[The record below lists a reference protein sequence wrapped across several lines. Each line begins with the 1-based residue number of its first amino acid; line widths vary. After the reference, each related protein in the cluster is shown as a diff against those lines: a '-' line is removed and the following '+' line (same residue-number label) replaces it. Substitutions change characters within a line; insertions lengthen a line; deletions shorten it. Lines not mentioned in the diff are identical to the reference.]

1 MIFPSKYSSFCP
13 NARQSIGLVPD
24 LWGEVFPDRDRPKH
38 IEVKISKCHTAV
50 CRGLHLVVF
59 FTPVHLS
66 LVPRP
71 NPVISALL

>member
-38 IEVKISKCHTAV
+38 IEVKISTCHTAV

-59 FTPVHLS
+59 LLQST
-66 LVPRP
+66 LVLFPDPTR
-71 NPVISALL
+71 